1 MPKRR
6 LPRSLLKL
14 LEENGET
21 LASYWK
27 LGGIRGAERRAAAKA
42 IREEQ
47 EFRLQMLEEWY
58 EWYRKSGD
66 VLTCARLNYDI
77 AYLRRRLKIPNPQT
91 TVEARRAQTRE
102 RVRRYRERQKEQ
114 AKR

>member
-6 LPRSLLKL
+6 LPRSLVKL
-14 LEENGET
+14 LEHDGKT
-21 LASYWK
+21 LGSYWK
-27 LGGIRGAERRAAAKA
+27 LGGIRGAERRAAVKA
-42 IREEQ
+42 IREER
-47 EFRLQMLEEWY
+47 EFRLQMLEEWH
-58 EWYRKSGD
+58 EWYRESGD

-77 AYLRRRLKIPNPQT
+77 AYLRRCLKIPNLQPI
-91 TVEARRAQTRE
+91 EERRKQTRE